1 MNELPILSILILL
14 PIVGIFFMTLIRN
27 NNDQSSNNLKHTA
40 LWISF
45 LNFLISL
52 YLLFSFN
59 QQDAD
64 FQFDLKAGQN
74 STRPSD
80 KRSPLA

>member
-1 MNELPILSILILL
+1 MNELPILSILIFL

-27 NNDQSSNNLKHTA
+27 NNNQSSNNLKHTA

-52 YLLFSFN
+52 YLLFTFN
-59 QQDAD
+59 PVSYTH
-64 FQFDLKAGQN
+64 L
-74 STRPSD
+74 TLPTT
-80 KRSPLA
+80 PYV

>member
-45 LNFLISL
+45 LNFQKICS
-52 YLLFSFN
+52 N
-59 QQDAD
+59 
-64 FQFDLKAGQN
+64 LKF
-74 STRPSD
+74 
-80 KRSPLA
+80 